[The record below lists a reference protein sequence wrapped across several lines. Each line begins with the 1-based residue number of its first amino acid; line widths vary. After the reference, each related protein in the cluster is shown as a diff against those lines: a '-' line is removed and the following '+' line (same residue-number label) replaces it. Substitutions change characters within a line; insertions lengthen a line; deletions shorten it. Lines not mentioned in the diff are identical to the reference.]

1 MTANVTVILTRKN
14 DVLVAPHSALK
25 IRRRELRKVYP
36 EIEQSRWRRKRRLS
50 PQEKAE
56 RARRRFLEGKGS
68 VWVYRDGKP
77 ERERVRF
84 GATDARN
91 MEILKG
97 LEEGD
102 KLIIGIR
109 ADAVK
114 SQVSSARSG
123 RASWIRRRI
132 LGGF

>member
-1 MTANVTVILTRKN
+1 
-14 DVLVAPHSALK
+14 
-25 IRRRELRKVYP
+25 
-36 EIEQSRWRRKRRLS
+36 
-50 PQEKAE
+50 
-56 RARRRFLEGKGS
+56 
-68 VWVYRDGKP
+68 
-77 ERERVRF
+77 
-84 GATDARN
+84 